1 VILLSFQIRNADMA
15 LRYSDEDDV
24 DHQLAKKAA
33 QPDWAQS
40 PELARALAEQ
50 ERINPY
56 HIFGDIQ
63 PLRMEEIFRNRQGRF
78 RNRSSSANW
87 ITAGDAVTVEE
98 EIDYARRMGFQS

>member
-1 VILLSFQIRNADMA
+1 V
-15 LRYSDEDDV
+15 E
-24 DHQLAKKAA
+24 HQVAKKAA
-33 QPDWAQS
+33 QPEWAQS
-40 PELARALAEQ
+40 PELARALALQ

-63 PLRMEEIFRNRQGRF
+63 PLRMEEIFRNRQNRF

-98 EIDYARRMGFQS
+98 EINYARRMGFQT